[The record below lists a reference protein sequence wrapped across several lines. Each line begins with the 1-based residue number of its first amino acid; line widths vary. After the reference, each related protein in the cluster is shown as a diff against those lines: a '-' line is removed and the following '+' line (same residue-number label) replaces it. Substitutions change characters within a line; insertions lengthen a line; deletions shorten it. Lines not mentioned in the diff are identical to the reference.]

1 MTHRILVIDDN
12 PAIHSDIRKIL
23 AKAAPANPTLED
35 AESLLFGEAPK
46 QQDNSASFEIDSA
59 FQGQEGLE
67 LVRRAIEEQRPYA
80 LAFVDVRMPPGWDG
94 IETITRVWEIYP
106 ELQVVICTAYSDY
119 SWEDITHRVGR
130 SDSVLIL
137 KKPFDNIEVLQMAH
151 ALTKKWFLTQESKS
165 QLSNLDKIVN
175 VRTAELQVAN
185 KRLTEEIA
193 ERSQAEDQLRLSEE
207 RFAKAFKSSPIPM
220 ALQSLSD
227 FRYLDVNDSYLDMTG
242 YSRAELIGFSS
253 LDLKLWVDPQKH
265 ETFFQELRAGK
276 AVRNLETN
284 IRRNGGEERTT
295 LICAEQILLG
305 TESFALISEHDI
317 SQRLELESQ
326 LRQAQKMEAI
336 GHLAAGVAHDFRN
349 ILTVIQGH
357 ANLRLLSP
365 NLDPK
370 VADSLV
376 QITEAVERASNLTRQ
391 LLAFSRKQIMQLEV
405 VDLNKIV
412 EHLTSMLA
420 RLIGEQVTLQCRYF
434 ENLPMVEADVC
445 SVEQVILNL
454 AVNARDA
461 MPGGGQLIIATSAIE
476 VDKDYVARNPEAALG
491 HFVCLTVRD
500 TGCGMDTGTLRRLF
514 EPFFTTKEVG
524 KGTGMGLA
532 TAYGIVK
539 QHNGW
544 IEVESTPGAGSSFTL
559 FLPVSEKF
567 EARREKKSTI
577 GPALGGSETIL
588 VVEDEEPVRRF
599 VSDLL
604 GEYGYNVRLASNGIE
619 ALELWKNSRN
629 EIDLLLTDVVMPQQ
643 ISGLE
648 LADRLTREKE
658 GLKVIYTSGYS
669 IELLDR
675 HFGSRPDVNFLPKP
689 YHPLK
694 LAEAVRSCLDS

>member
-23 AKAAPANPTLED
+23 ARPAPANPSLED
-35 AESLLFGEAPK
+35 AESLLFGEVVE
-46 QQDNSASFEIDSA
+46 QDETATAFDIDSA

-67 LVRRAIEEQRPYA
+67 LVRKSLEQENPYA

-94 IETITRVWEIYP
+94 IETISRIWEIYP

-119 SWEDITHRVGR
+119 SWEDITRRVSR

-175 VRTAELQVAN
+175 VRTEELQIAN

-193 ERSQAEDQLRLSEE
+193 ERSQAENQLRLSEE

-220 ALQSLSD
+220 SLQSLSD
-227 FRYLDVNDSYLDMTG
+227 FRYLDVNDSYLEMTG
-242 YSRAELIGFSS
+242 YSRNELIGVSS
-253 LDLKLWVDPQKH
+253 FDLNLWSDPANHK
-265 ETFFQELRAGK
+265 ELFAQLHSGK
-276 AVRNLETN
+276 IVRNVETN
-284 IRRNGGEERTT
+284 IRRKNGEERTT
-295 LICAEQILLG
+295 LLSAEQISLG
-305 TESFALISEHDI
+305 KESFALISEHDI
-317 SQRLELESQ
+317 SQRLELEEQ

-405 VDLNKIV
+405 VNLNKIV
-412 EHLTSMLA
+412 EHLTGMLA
-420 RLIGEQVTLQCRYF
+420 RLIGEQVTLNCRYF
-434 ENLPMVEADVC
+434 DNLPLIEADVC
-445 SVEQVILNL
+445 SIEQVILNL

-461 MPGGGQLIIATSAIE
+461 MPGGGQLIISTSAVG
-476 VDKDYVARNPEAALG
+476 VDREYVSHNPEAIAG
-491 HFVCLTVRD
+491 DYVCLIVRD
-500 TGCGMDTGTLRRLF
+500 TGCGMDETTQNRLF

-544 IEVESTPGAGSSFTL
+544 IEVDSSPGSGSTFTI
-559 FLPVSEKF
+559 FLPVSEKSQV
-567 EARREKKSTI
+567 RKEKKQVLSQ
-577 GPALGGSETIL
+577 ALGGKETIL

-604 GEYGYNVRLASNGIE
+604 AEYGYNVRLASNGVE
-619 ALELWKNSRN
+619 ALELWKSASS

-648 LADRLTREKE
+648 LADRMLQDKQD
-658 GLKVIYTSGYS
+658 LKVIYTSGYS

-675 HFGSRPDVNFLPKP
+675 HFGSRSDVNFLPKP

-694 LAEAVRSCLDS
+694 LAEAVRTCLDA